1 MAENN
6 QLGDEVRNAQ
16 ENLRLSAS
24 QIGKLNNELKVACN
38 DIETLQRRIE
48 ELGSGSKKSTA
59 EYENK
64 IGLLSQEL
72 ERLNSVI

>member
-1 MAENN
+1 LAENN